1 MPHQQLGTDTFR
13 GISTDSSS
21 TRAALYAKVEGQHVT
36 HPGAT
41 GLLLH
46 VASPVSGSLLT
57 VPDSCGAQHHAA
69 VKDPVSGTLLHVGG
83 SQVRSAVV
91 MTWQHRLGS
100 R

>member
-1 MPHQQLGTDTFR
+1 
-13 GISTDSSS
+13 
-21 TRAALYAKVEGQHVT
+21 
-36 HPGAT
+36 
-41 GLLLH
+41 